1 MGKSRFRLIAAGL
14 VAFGLVLSSC
24 FTIRVI
30 GVSPKA
36 LSPGGTAKVT
46 VKLYRASSGTDT
58 TTRVVL
64 LIGLTDLDFGTV
76 SLFDK
81 KGNFGGPFARVSD
94 NAARDVMLTAGQCTV
109 SGVAASDIAGAF
121 DEWRAFR
128 TIAVVD
134 SSTNLLSKVFKVTFD
149 VDRAASTSNSSFG
162 SYVVFSAGWSDDGDG
177 VPETG
182 EFICTSITSGSVAFQ
197 P

>member
-109 SGVAASDIAGAF
+109 SGVDASDVSFI

-149 VDRAASTSNSSFG
+149 VDRAAGTSNSSFG
-162 SYVVFSAGWSDDGDG
+162 SYAVFSAGWADDGDG

>member
-109 SGVAASDIAGAF
+109 SGVDASDVSFI